1 MAIKIFCVLS
11 SKGDISLGTFSL
23 ISLSALKAV
32 IICVCSCTIILA
44 DVSTSVLFS
53 LLITSMV
60 SIRFLNGDIRLSN
73 WVWLWP
79 CKLATMNSER
89 VNIIFS
95 FISNANCNSKDGM
108 ACNKSSKVFSM
119 SSKPT
124 STSVAS

>member
-1 MAIKIFCVLS
+1 MATKIFCVFN
-11 SKGDISLGTFSL
+11 SKGDISLGTISL
-23 ISLSALKAV
+23 ISLSALNAV
-32 IICVCSCTIILA
+32 ITCVCSCTIILA

-60 SIRFLNGDIRLSN
+60 SIRFLNGAIRLSN
-73 WVWLWP
+73 WAWL
-79 CKLATMNSER
+79 CSSKLATMNSDR
-89 VNIIFS
+89 AKTIFS
-95 FISNANCNSKDGM
+95 FISKANCNSKDGI